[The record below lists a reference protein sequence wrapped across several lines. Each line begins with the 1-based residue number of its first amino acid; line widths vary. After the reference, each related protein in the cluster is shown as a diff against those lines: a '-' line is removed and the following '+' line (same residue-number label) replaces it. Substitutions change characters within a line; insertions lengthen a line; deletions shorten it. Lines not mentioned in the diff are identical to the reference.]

1 MIRCIWRLYAKLL
14 QLSVSTLGLWFSV
27 ISDSESR
34 GIQPRIRSVFNV
46 IRELLLKQ
54 GTLPGRILLI
64 IRLSV
69 ARSFECRMII
79 LLAEEPDAPNSSV
92 LILDSVLQPIRER
105 KMKSD
110 TQGQSLSRASTK
122 LSVAIINLSQL
133 DGTMVMR
140 SIAIVVGV
148 PIIG

>member
-1 MIRCIWRLYAKLL
+1 
-14 QLSVSTLGLWFSV
+14 
-27 ISDSESR
+27 
-34 GIQPRIRSVFNV
+34 
-46 IRELLLKQ
+46 
-54 GTLPGRILLI
+54 
-64 IRLSV
+64 
-69 ARSFECRMII
+69 MII